1 MKRRFAFLLAAALL
15 FFPVSVYADD
25 ELILG
30 GDSVGIE
37 IGYGGLYVS
46 GTYDIGEDIHPS
58 DVFKPGDII
67 TSLEHRPISDMDA
80 FYAILKTR
88 QDPVNEIAVTIKRG
102 DETIETTM
110 KTVFEHTRHTV
121 TCGLYLKEKMTG
133 AGTMTYYDPAT
144 QRYGALG
151 HEVQG
156 VPESSQGELYEAS
169 VLSFTRAQRTQAGAK
184 QARIDADALIGTI
197 DANTPIGIYGAYE
210 QVPDEATMLP
220 WAAHDEVKLG
230 KAQFYTVLEGEQI
243 EAFDIE
249 ITALRPNTQDDMKGI
264 EFRVTDSRLLK
275 ESGGIIQGMSGSPIV
290 QDGKIVGAVT
300 HVVTS
305 SPDQGYGVF
314 VEWMLQHTRSS

>member
-1 MKRRFAFLLAAALL
+1 M
-15 FFPVSVYADD
+15 
-25 ELILG
+25 
-30 GDSVGIE
+30 
-37 IGYGGLYVS
+37 
-46 GTYDIGEDIHPS
+46 
-58 DVFKPGDII
+58 
-67 TSLEHRPISDMDA
+67 
-80 FYAILKTR
+80 
-88 QDPVNEIAVTIKRG
+88 
-102 DETIETTM
+102 IETTM
-110 KTVFEHTRHTV
+110 KTVFDHTRHTV

-156 VPESSQGELYEAS
+156 VTESSQGELYEAS

-210 QVPDEATMLP
+210 HVRDEVTMLP

-249 ITALRPNTQDDMKGI
+249 ITALHPNTQDDMKGI

>member
-1 MKRRFAFLLAAALL
+1 
-15 FFPVSVYADD
+15 
-25 ELILG
+25 
-30 GDSVGIE
+30 
-37 IGYGGLYVS
+37 
-46 GTYDIGEDIHPS
+46 
-58 DVFKPGDII
+58 
-67 TSLEHRPISDMDA
+67 
-80 FYAILKTR
+80 
-88 QDPVNEIAVTIKRG
+88 
-102 DETIETTM
+102 M
-110 KTVFEHTRHTV
+110 KTVFDHTRHTV

-144 QRYGALG
+144 RRYGALG
-151 HEVQG
+151 HEVRG
-156 VPESSQGELYEAS
+156 ACRNLRRASLYEAS
-169 VLSFTRAQRTQAGAK
+169 VLSFTRAQRTQRRRQTGPH
-184 QARIDADALIGTI
+184 RRRCADRHDRCEYAHRHLRRLSSRCQMKRRCFPG
-197 DANTPIGIYGAYE
+197 P
-210 QVPDEATMLP
+210 L
-220 WAAHDEVKLG
+220 HDEVKLG

-314 VEWMLQHTRSS
+314 VEWMLHHTRSS